1 METVLATRDL
11 TKVYDERAVVDHLDW
26 QLPAGSACALLGPNG
41 AGKTTTLRMLM
52 GFTPASLGRCE
63 IFGADGWD
71 PPVEVRRR
79 VAFVSDQ
86 PILPAWMRVDELIR
100 FHSSFYPRW
109 DARRERELRQLFE
122 LVPRARI
129 GTLSKG
135 QHQRLMLAL
144 ALCQNSDLLLL
155 DEPASG
161 LDVEVRRSFLGLLG
175 EYLGQGERSLVFST
189 HLLTDVERIATRVL
203 LIYEGRA
210 IEDCELDAL
219 QEDVRV
225 VTLSRELRE
234 RTRATWEGAGIL
246 AESSSNGSVS
256 LTLRHYRGA
265 AAQLA
270 ASLPASSIEAAAMSR
285 ASCYTPLSCSTPSS
299 RSSRPRMGSISAS
312 PPRPAPS
319 SRSAS
324 TRTRRARR
332 RCAPRSSASTK
343 KARSPRTARCPYVGA
358 APRRPRRRRSS
369 SRSTSWS

>member
-1 METVLATRDL
+1 METVLATHDL
-11 TKVYDERAVVDHLDW
+11 TKVYDERAVVDHLSW

-52 GFTPASLGRCE
+52 GFTPPSLGRCE
-63 IFGADGWD
+63 LFGADGWD

-100 FHSSFYPRW
+100 FHSTFYPRW
-109 DARRERELRQLFE
+109 NANRERELRSLFE
-122 LVPRARI
+122 LARRARI

-189 HLLTDVERIATRVL
+189 HILTDVERIATRVL
-203 LIYEGRA
+203 LMFEGRGV
-210 IEDCELDAL
+210 EDCELDAL
-219 QEDVRV
+219 QEDVRI
-225 VTLSRELRE
+225 VTLSHELRE
-234 RTRATWEGAGIL
+234 RTRETWQKAGIL
-246 AESSSNGSVS
+246 AESASNGSVS
-256 LTLRHYRGA
+256 LTVRHFRGA

-270 ASLPASSIEAAAMSR
+270 TSLPASSIEA
-285 ASCYTPLSCSTPSS
+285 TPLPFEDIYLALTRAARGSTP
-299 RSSRPRMGSISAS
+299 
-312 PPRPAPS
+312 
-319 SRSAS
+319 
-324 TRTRRARR
+324 
-332 RCAPRSSASTK
+332 C
-343 KARSPRTARCPYVGA
+343 
-358 APRRPRRRRSS
+358 
-369 SRSTSWS
+369 

>member
-1 METVLATRDL
+1 MEIVLATHDL

-52 GFTPASLGRCE
+52 GFTPPSLGRCE
-63 IFGADGWD
+63 VFGVDGWD

-79 VAFVSDQ
+79 IAFVSDQ
-86 PILPAWMRVDELIR
+86 PILPAWMKVDELIR
-100 FHSSFYPRW
+100 FHSSFFPRW
-109 DARRERELRQLFE
+109 DGKRESELRSLFE
-122 LVPRARI
+122 LAPRARI

-135 QHQRLMLAL
+135 QHQRLMLML

-203 LIYEGRA
+203 LMFQGRA

-234 RTRATWEGAGIL
+234 RTRATWEQAGIL
-246 AESSSNGSVS
+246 AESSSNGSLS

-265 AAQLA
+265 AAELA
-270 ASLPASSIEAAAMSR
+270 ANLPASSIEAASMPFEDIYLALTR
-285 ASCYTPLSCSTPSS
+285 A
-299 RSSRPRMGSISAS
+299 
-312 PPRPAPS
+312 
-319 SRSAS
+319 
-324 TRTRRARR
+324 ARESQP
-332 RCAPRSSASTK
+332 C
-343 KARSPRTARCPYVGA
+343 
-358 APRRPRRRRSS
+358 
-369 SRSTSWS
+369 